1 MAKLTDPRQPGR
13 RSQSTRLPL
22 VARIGTAIIVLLVIA
37 SGVYLSQRSS
47 GNKSELPSVGST
59 PTSTSTTIVA
69 SAGGTLVEGDVGL
82 PSTLDP
88 LLATSQTEHDL
99 AKLMFDG
106 LVRVDGSGTPQP
118 DLAEKWTVSPDG
130 LTYTFT
136 LRPNVTWQDGS
147 PFTSQDV
154 RFTIGLIQSANFP
167 GNEQMTQFW
176 RPILVETP
184 NNQTVTFHLLEP
196 FSPFL
201 NFLDLPILPKH
212 ILGGTVPEDLT
223 TDAFNVSP
231 VGTGPYSLDSFDK
244 AHAEVKLRAFRNYW
258 GTKPNLDNITIRYF
272 DDANALVSALKSGE
286 VQATGS
292 LSTAEILQPGFLPPQ
307 DVVYGPLMMSYTALF
322 LNTRVEPFSNQ
333 IVRQAI
339 QMAIDPSELTN
350 GPLKS
355 EAMAGSSPIPAS
367 SWAYVESHVTPDQ
380 QRATSLLDKAGWK
393 YVEKDGVLENGGAR
407 LSFKLLVN
415 SDDPQRVLMAQTIAR
430 QLSQIHVQVDVEPA
444 STADVSQALTS
455 RTFTAAIFGGHY
467 GHGDPDCLDAW
478 DSSGTTS
485 GLNFTGIND
494 DVIDQS
500 LKDARSTTDLASRK
514 QDYAKFQQAFVTQA
528 PAIVLYYP
536 RFLYVVSSSIGG
548 VTPDPIINPSD
559 RFNHIASWYLRTQ
572 PSASATP

>member
-1 MAKLTDPRQPGR
+1 MM
-13 RSQSTRLPL
+13 
-22 VARIGTAIIVLLVIA
+22 ARIGTAIIVLLVIA
-37 SGVYLSQRSS
+37 GGVYLSQRSS
-47 GNKSELPSVGST
+47 GHKSQLPSISST
-59 PTSTSTTIVA
+59 ASATSRSATTVA
-69 SAGGTLVEGDVGL
+69 STGGTLVEGDVGL

-88 LLATSQTEHDL
+88 ILATSQTEHDL

-118 DLAEKWTVSPDG
+118 DLAEKWTISPDG

-154 RFTIGLIQSANFP
+154 RFTVGLIQSPNFP
-167 GNEQMTQFW
+167 GDAQLTQFW

-184 NNQTVTFHLLEP
+184 NNQTVIFHLLEP

-212 ILGGTVPEDLT
+212 ILGGTVAEDLL
-223 TDAFNVSP
+223 TDSFNVSP
-231 VGTGPYSLDSFDK
+231 VGTGPYSLESFDK
-244 AHAEVKLRAFRNYW
+244 AHSEVKLRAFQGYW
-258 GTKPNLDNITIRYF
+258 GKRPNLDNITIRYF
-272 DDANALVSALKSGE
+272 DNANTLVTALKSGE

-292 LSTAEILQPGFLPPQ
+292 LSATQILQPGFLPAQ
-307 DVVYGPLMMSYTALF
+307 DTVYGSLMMSYTALF

-355 EAMAGSSPIPAS
+355 EVVAGSSPIPAS
-367 SWAYVESHVTPDQ
+367 SWAFADPKVTSNQ
-380 QRATSLLDKAGWK
+380 QQAASMLNKSGWK
-393 YVEKDGVLENGGAR
+393 YVEKDGVLENGSAR

-415 SDDPQRVLMAQTIAR
+415 SDDPQRMLMAQTIAR
-430 QLSQIHVQVDVEPA
+430 QLSQIHVQVTLLPA

-467 GHGDPDCLDAW
+467 GNGDPDCLDAW

-500 LKDARSTTDLASRK
+500 LKDARSTTDLERRK
-514 QDYAKFQQAFVTQA
+514 QDYAKFQQAFVSQV

-536 RFLYVVSSSIGG
+536 RFLYVVSSDIGG

-559 RFNHIASWYLRTQ
+559 RFNQIASWYLREVPT
-572 PSASATP
+572 PSATP